1 VEKTISTFPNSYSQ
15 GVYMFYKTGYL
26 SSLVLMCLAVFALS
40 TGAIDAYGFIACIVY
55 GTVSGCFFV
64 YQEFKGE

>member
-1 VEKTISTFPNSYSQ
+1 
-15 GVYMFYKTGYL
+15 MFYKTGYL
-26 SSLVLMCLAVFALS
+26 CSLVLMCLTVFALS
-40 TGAIDAYGFIACIVY
+40 TGAIDAAAFIACIVY

>member
-1 VEKTISTFPNSYSQ
+1 
-15 GVYMFYKTGYL
+15 MFYATGYL
-26 SSLVLMCLAVFALS
+26 ASLVLMCLAVFALC
-40 TGAIDAYGFIACIVY
+40 TGAIDAAAFIACIIY